1 MILDK
6 SKKILI
12 IGLGLMGGSYAKALS
27 KKGYHIEAL
36 TLDQKDID
44 YALMCGMIERGY
56 TEPNEESVSGAD
68 IVIFA
73 LYPRTFLDWVKNY
86 GHLIK
91 PGAVVT
97 DLTGVKSG
105 IIRPVQE
112 MLSQAEFISAHP
124 MAGRELYG
132 VEHSDD
138 TVFAGANYIVVPT
151 EKNTRE
157 AIDFCKTL
165 GKELGFSRITEL
177 DEKEHDEMIAFLSQL
192 THCIA
197 VSLMTCRDKCEHF
210 VDYTGD
216 SFRDLTR
223 IAKINDNMWSELFL
237 MNKEALLEQMRLF
250 ETEFGKMR
258 EMIEADDRE
267 SLRDMMR
274 RSTERRK
281 LFDKK

>member
-6 SKKILI
+6 DKKILI

-27 KKGYHIEAL
+27 KKGYHTEAL
-36 TLDQKDID
+36 TLEQKDID
-44 YALMCGMIERGY
+44 YALSLGIIERGY
-56 TEPNEESVSGAD
+56 TVPNEESVSHAD

-73 LYPRTFLDWVKNY
+73 LYPHTFLDWVKNY

-91 PGAVVT
+91 RGAIVT

-105 IIRPVQE
+105 VVRPVQE
-112 MLSQAEFISAHP
+112 MLPQAEFISAHP

-138 TVFAGANYIVVPT
+138 SVFAGANYIVVPT

-157 AIDFCKTL
+157 AIDFCASL
-165 GKELGFSRITEL
+165 GRELGFSRITEL
-177 DEKEHDEMIAFLSQL
+177 GEREHDEMIAFLSQL

-210 VDYTGD
+210 VEYTGD

-223 IAKINDNMWSELFL
+223 IAKINDGMWSELFL
-237 MNKEALLEQMRLF
+237 MNKDALTEQMRLF
-250 ETEFGKMR
+250 ENEFRRMR
-258 EMIEADDRE
+258 EMIEWGDRE
-267 SLRDMMR
+267 GIRDMMR
-274 RSTERRK
+274 RSTARRK

>member
-27 KKGYHIEAL
+27 KKGYHIAAL

-44 YALMCGMIERGY
+44 YAMMCGMIERGY
-56 TEPNEESVSGAD
+56 TEPNEESISGAD

-112 MLSQAEFISAHP
+112 MLHQAEFISAHP

-177 DEKEHDEMIAFLSQL
+177 GEKEHDEMIAFLSQL